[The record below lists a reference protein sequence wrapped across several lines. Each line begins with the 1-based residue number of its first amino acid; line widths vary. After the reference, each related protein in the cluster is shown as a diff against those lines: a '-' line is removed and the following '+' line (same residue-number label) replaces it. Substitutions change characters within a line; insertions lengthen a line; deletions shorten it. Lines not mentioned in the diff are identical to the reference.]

1 MKYASK
7 QEPGVLDRIKLLDY
21 IEQLNKSLEEI
32 KAQAIPTI
40 LNRTKTQQEF
50 SALIYEIK
58 QAIDKKAN
66 QLIRESGIL

>member
-7 QEPGVLDRIKLLDY
+7 QEPGVLDHIKFLDY
-21 IEQLNKSLEEI
+21 IEQLNNSLEEI

-66 QLIRESGIL
+66 QSIRESGIL

>member
-7 QEPGVLDRIKLLDY
+7 QEPGVLDY

-32 KAQAIPTI
+32 KSQAIPTI
-40 LNRTKTQQEF
+40 LNRTKGQQEF

-66 QLIRESGIL
+66 EAIKDSGIL

>member
-1 MKYASK
+1 MNASK
-7 QEPGVLDRIKLLDY
+7 QEPGFLDY
-21 IEQLNKSLEEI
+21 IEQLNISIEEI
-32 KAQAIPTI
+32 KSQAIPTI

-66 QLIRESGIL
+66 EAIKDSGIL